1 MSSTS
6 RSSSPQRAAAPHPSL
21 GFGPRLAILALLAG
35 HALAPNALAANALAQ
50 SSEDS
55 ADTDLTG
62 SRPPPAQTPASPLA
76 PSGIVEQ
83 TSELLEQSREQGL
96 ELWRRSV
103 DGAGDLWQ
111 RSRATAGDWWQ
122 RSTELVQSPRDA
134 STTTEEDAHFSAL
147 WSEVLPPLNE
157 TLTLREAQRDL
168 PEQAWFKRDQGD
180 VEKEISALLDQA
192 VAALSLSPL
201 QNERA
206 TIAALNAEIEQSREK
221 IASYRQERIGAP
233 TQSMV
238 KRTRADY
245 DALIRAEQQA
255 IEDNQARLRQI
266 QRDFAER
273 LRAIGLELSD
283 EQVEFLLATVVG
295 DSMIDL
301 GIVFDNVKAITV
313 ELERLVRESGEDMA
327 SARRYYGLYV
337 VLLRALKQMHL
348 EVEQRI
354 EAEYIPQ
361 IDTIRQRARDLSGET
376 RQLLKSQ
383 PDRAAVLE
391 ANLAAQQM
399 TITAA
404 GRYRDYLAEQA
415 RQVRRAREALQQD
428 IRTAWNT
435 YETVRVSGELVA
447 LVQSSQQLL
456 DGLLERQVPPLR
468 PFENLEMKREF
479 EKLTDQLRAT
489 EG

>member
-1 MSSTS
+1 M
-6 RSSSPQRAAAPHPSL
+6 P
-21 GFGPRLAILALLAG
+21 GALVSD
-35 HALAPNALAANALAQ
+35 ALAQ
-50 SSEDS
+50 TESNS
-55 ADTDLTG
+55 ADTDQAG
-62 SRPPPAQTPASPLA
+62 SRPPNRPPNSPPNQLPAGQQPSPGLDTA
-76 PSGIVEQ
+76 PIVEQ
-83 TSELLEQSREQGL
+83 TTKLLEQSREQGAQ
-96 ELWRRSV
+96 LWRKSV
-103 DGAGDLWQ
+103 DGAGDIWR
-111 RSRATAGDWWQ
+111 RSRETAGEWWQ
-122 RSTELVQSPRDA
+122 RSADLVQA
-134 STTTEEDAHFSAL
+134 HEGATTTTDNAHFSAL
-147 WSEVLPPLNE
+147 WSDVLPPLNE
-157 TLTLREAQRDL
+157 TLTLQEVQRDL

-180 VEKEISALLDQA
+180 VEDDIKALLDQA
-192 VAALSLSPL
+192 VAVLSMSPL
-201 QNERA
+201 QDERA
-206 TIAALNAEIEQSREK
+206 AIAELHTKIEQSREK
-221 IASYRQERIGAP
+221 IANYRQERIGAP
-233 TQSMV
+233 TQSLV
-238 KRTRADY
+238 KRTREDY
-245 DALIRAEQQA
+245 DALIADEQQA
-255 IEDNQARLRQI
+255 IEDNQAKLRQI
-266 QRDFAER
+266 QREFAER

-301 GIVFDNVKAITV
+301 GIVFDNVKTITV
-313 ELERLVRESGEDMA
+313 ELERLVRESGEDMD

-348 EVEQRI
+348 EVEQTI
-354 EAEYIPQ
+354 ETEYIPQ
-361 IDTIRQRARDLSGET
+361 IDTIRQRAQELSSET
-376 RQLLKSQ
+376 RQLLKAQ
-383 PDRAAVLE
+383 PDRADVLE

-479 EKLTDQLRAT
+479 EKLTNQLRAP
-489 EG
+489 ES